1 MFDPKAYGEEVASL
15 LALDGNGTRLMPL
28 AMGRCSSQE
37 ALRRLQSAPALQV
50 FPKTALAGLYVYFS
64 CMDQAHEI
72 AQDIASAEGSY
83 WHAIVHRQEPDAG
96 NAAYWFRQVGAHA
109 IFPALRARAAE
120 IGVDLGPRWDPFAFI
135 ELCERARTQPGSAEE
150 RRALE
155 VQRAEW
161 QLLFDHCA
169 H

>member
-1 MFDPKAYGEEVASL
+1 MFDPKAYGDEVASL

-28 AMGRCSSQE
+28 ALGRCSSPE
-37 ALRRLQSAPALQV
+37 ALRRLQAATALEV
-50 FPKTALAGLYVYFS
+50 LPKTALAGLYVYFS

-109 IFPALRARAAE
+109 IFPALRTQAAE
-120 IGVDLGPRWDPFAFI
+120 IGVDRGP
-135 ELCERARTQPGSAEE
+135 
-150 RRALE
+150 
-155 VQRAEW
+155 
-161 QLLFDHCA
+161 
-169 H
+169 